1 MRRIAGDGAQ
11 GAPARV
17 WGGAPRK
24 KDSARAAGDVGLAA
38 YAADGVQTVLEL
50 LQNDLARNMG
60 ALGAPNL
67 AKLTRE
73 MIRIHRR

>member
-1 MRRIAGDGAQ
+1 
-11 GAPARV
+11 
-17 WGGAPRK
+17 
-24 KDSARAAGDVGLAA
+24 VGLAA

-60 ALGAPNL
+60 ALGALNL

>member
-1 MRRIAGDGAQ
+1 
-11 GAPARV
+11 
-17 WGGAPRK
+17 
-24 KDSARAAGDVGLAA
+24 VGLAA